1 MIYVQLLTII
11 PAACLAQIHKTS
23 GQDYDNDFRK
33 VPKGLDGS
41 LICSTAPMSLHMLPR
56 IPEFVSYS
64 KMIM

>member
-1 MIYVQLLTII
+1 MIYAQLLTII
-11 PAACLAQIHKTS
+11 PAGCLAQLHKTS

-56 IPEFVSYS
+56 IPESVSDL
-64 KMIM
+64 KMMM